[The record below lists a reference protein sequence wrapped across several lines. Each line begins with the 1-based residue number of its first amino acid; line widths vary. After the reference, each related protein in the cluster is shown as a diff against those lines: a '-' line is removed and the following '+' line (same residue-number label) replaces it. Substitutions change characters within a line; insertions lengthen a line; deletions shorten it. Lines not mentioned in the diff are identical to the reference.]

1 MVTGWFSPPKLGL
14 EKTYIYNFLT
24 QNSILKEPL
33 R

>member
-1 MVTGWFSPPKLGL
+1 MVTGLFSPPKLGL
-14 EKTYIYNFLT
+14 EKTYIYNFLR

>member
-1 MVTGWFSPPKLGL
+1 MVTGWFSQPKLGL
-14 EKTYIYNFLT
+14 EKTYIYIFLT